1 MPTTTTTTI
10 TSPIDERAVDR
21 WLAGHVPGAQPPF
34 RYTLIAGG
42 RSNLTFEARA
52 ADGRRL
58 VLRRPP
64 LGQVLQSAHDVLREH
79 RIVSALASTPVPV
92 APALAGCDDLAVTGA
107 PFCVME
113 FVEGAVLREVEDAE
127 RQYDEAHRARIGEA
141 LVDVL
146 ADLHAVDPDAVGL
159 GSLGRREAYVERQLR
174 RWHAQFEGSKDQDVP
189 AVDEAHRRLA
199 ERVPVQRR
207 TTLVHGDF
215 RIDNCLLGHDG
226 GVRAVLDWELC
237 TLGDPLADVGL
248 LLMYWVDPGEDTATV
263 LTGTAT
269 AAPGFP
275 DRAALAARY
284 AERSGADI
292 SDLDYY
298 VALASWKLACVFDG
312 IRARYAAGVMGD
324 KDVLS
329 VDTCR
334 AQVQH
339 LAQAALTHLER
350 HP

>member
-1 MPTTTTTTI
+1 MTETI
-10 TSPIDERAVDR
+10 ASGIDEPAVDR
-21 WLAGHVPGAQPPF
+21 WLAAHVPGARPPF

-42 RSNLTFEARA
+42 RSNLTYEARA
-52 ADGRRL
+52 TDGRRL

-64 LGQVLQSAHDVLREH
+64 LGHVLQSAHDVLREH
-79 RIVSALASTPVPV
+79 RIVSALAPTPVPV
-92 APALAGCDDLAVTGA
+92 APALAACEDAAVTGA
-107 PFCVME
+107 PFFVMD
-113 FVEGAVLREVEDAE
+113 FVEGAVLRTAE
-127 RQYDEAHRARIGEA
+127 EAESAYDEAQRRRVGEA

-159 GSLGRREAYVERQLR
+159 GTLGRRDAYVERQLR

-189 AVDEAHRRLA
+189 EVVEAHRRLA
-199 ERVPVQRR
+199 ERVPPQRQ

-215 RIDNCLLGHDG
+215 RIDNCLLAPDG
-226 GVRAVLDWELC
+226 TVAAVLDWELC
-237 TLGDPLADVGL
+237 TLGDPLADLGL
-248 LLMYWVDPGEDTATV
+248 LLMYWVEPGEDTATV

-284 AERSGADI
+284 AERSGADL
-292 SDLDYY
+292 SQLDYY

-312 IRARYAAGVMGD
+312 IRARYGAGVMGD
-324 KDVLS
+324 EDALS
-329 VDTCR
+329 VEACR

-339 LAQAALTHLER
+339 LAEAALER
-350 HP
+350 LDRRS